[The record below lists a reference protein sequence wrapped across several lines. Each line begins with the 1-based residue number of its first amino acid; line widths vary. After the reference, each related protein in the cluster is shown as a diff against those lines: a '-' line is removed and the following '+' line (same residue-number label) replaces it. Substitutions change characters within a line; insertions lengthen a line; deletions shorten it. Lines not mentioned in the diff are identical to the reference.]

1 MRRYMEEAL
10 MPWPEIIALL
20 WVGVFVA
27 CVATLGRDAGDQSGI
42 DGQHKQS
49 MLARA
54 AVLFVAISLVVLI
67 AVPLALGR

>member
-1 MRRYMEEAL
+1 

-20 WVGVFVA
+20 WTVVFVA
-27 CVATLGRDAGDQSGI
+27 SVATLGRDAGDQSGL

-54 AVLFVAISLVVLI
+54 AVFFVALSLVVLI
-67 AVPLALGR
+67 AVPLALGK